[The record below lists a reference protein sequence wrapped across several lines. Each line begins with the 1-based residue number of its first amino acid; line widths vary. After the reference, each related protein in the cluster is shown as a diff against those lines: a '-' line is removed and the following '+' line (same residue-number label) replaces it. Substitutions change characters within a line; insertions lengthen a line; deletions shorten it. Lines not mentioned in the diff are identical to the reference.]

1 MNPDQRTGDA
11 GAEAEPLGRVSDGA
25 DHVPN
30 EGAVALSVN
39 PGVEVVGDQRETEA
53 GLLGRLREADEVV
66 RQMLFAGERVAEL
79 EYGCARTGSGRLLN
93 PAHQPAR
100 RK

>member
-53 GLLGRLREADEVV
+53 GLLGRLREANEVV
-66 RQMLFAGERVAEL
+66 RGVLFAGERVAEL
-79 EYGCARTGSGRLLN
+79 RHGPVRTGPGW
-93 PAHQPAR
+93 A
-100 RK
+100 